1 MTYFM
6 PELAPATKAIYFV
19 KASPEQV
26 VEAFHRLDKQS
37 YVKSSLKTKAFQAS
51 SLADAI
57 RRVLPG
63 NEKESYYLL
72 IPTDSEWTAFVD
84 VTGPKGPDI
93 NTTPRLISEFGNCDV
108 VVASAVK
115 DTEKAHKLD
124 SSISLA
130 YGSIRFDF
138 YVSGKY
144 MRVIQVANS
153 GRSGKWVFY
162 TNGDPLPSEIL
173 ENYEK
178 RLVKDRFTAENLNQL
193 LNDAFGIRFFD
204 LDFYKPEKG
213 CLMITQRL
221 RMF

>member
-1 MTYFM
+1 MAHFM
-6 PELAPATKAIYFV
+6 PELAPATNAIYFV
-19 KASPEQV
+19 KAFPGQI

-51 SLADAI
+51 SLVDAI

-63 NEKESYYLL
+63 NERESYYLL

-84 VTGPKGPDI
+84 VTGRHGPDV
-93 NTTPRLISEFGNCDV
+93 NTTPRLVSEFGNCDV
-108 VVASAVK
+108 VVASAVR

-144 MRVIQVANS
+144 MRVIQAANS
-153 GRSGKWVFY
+153 GSSGKWIFY
-162 TNGDPLPSEIL
+162 ENGEPLSAECL
-173 ENYEK
+173 ENYK
-178 RLVKDRFTAENLNQL
+178 RRLIKDRFTAENLKQL
-193 LNDAFGIRFFD
+193 LKDAFGIRFFD
-204 LDFYKPEKG
+204 LDFYRPEKG
-213 CLMITQRL
+213 CLMITKGC